1 MQQTEHYSL
10 NLIETSDTF
19 TPQPLNEN
27 TQALDA
33 KLADL
38 DTQAGSLNSRV
49 SVLEQ
54 VRMVNGTYRGNWKDR
69 VVSVGFTPRVVW
81 IGGTMMTS
89 DTRII
94 VDEHVCA
101 YITNGG
107 FFLGSYGG
115 NSLNNSSRTYQYV
128 ARRW

>member
-27 TQALDA
+27 TQAIDA

-38 DTQAGSLNSRV
+38 DTRATGLASRV
-49 SVLEQ
+49 SALEQ

-128 ARRW
+128 AIRW

>member
-38 DTQAGSLNSRV
+38 DTQAGSLNSR
-49 SVLEQ
+49 
-54 VRMVNGTYRGNWKDR
+54 G
-69 VVSVGFTPRVVW
+69 
-81 IGGTMMTS
+81 IGRTGWC
-89 DTRII
+89 RW
-94 VDEHVCA
+94 
-101 YITNGG
+101 
-107 FFLGSYGG
+107 GSPPGWCG
-115 NSLNNSSRTYQYV
+115 S
-128 ARRW
+128 AAP